1 MSQERTQRQIY
12 ESADTYL
19 WQFLVKYFGKKRWHC
34 LERLIQQRISEH
46 QTSIPTAV
54 FLVRSRQLQGE
65 FLEQLFPTNTYQCF
79 SQKELF
85 CCHLR
90 ISNYLANS
98 KELRYTAHLTIQG
111 IFIKTLKW
119 EKNNQNV
126 TYSRVF
132 YDRTK
137 YKMEMTCFLKTN
149 SSNYM
154 IVINIYI
161 IKYSNILLGEGQKS
175 QLFRKSSP
183 GQLHHWLM

>member
-1 MSQERTQRQIY
+1 M
-12 ESADTYL
+12 
-19 WQFLVKYFGKKRWHC
+19 
-34 LERLIQQRISEH
+34 
-46 QTSIPTAV
+46 
-54 FLVRSRQLQGE
+54 
-65 FLEQLFPTNTYQCF
+65 
-79 SQKELF
+79 
-85 CCHLR
+85 
-90 ISNYLANS
+90 
-98 KELRYTAHLTIQG
+98 
-111 IFIKTLKW
+111 
-119 EKNNQNV
+119 

-183 GQLHHWLM
+183 GQLHH